1 MCLGVTG
8 ETVPVMAVMTETAA
22 GEMAV
27 TDAGTGIGGTA
38 VVGTSIRS
46 RELRQAHWLAARLRG
61 TLSSNA
67 VRMPRRDAL
76 SGSI

>member
-27 TDAGTGIGGTA
+27 TDAMTGFGGTA
-38 VVGTSIRS
+38 AVGMSIRS
-46 RELRQAHWLAARLRG
+46 HAPRQAHWLAARLRG
-61 TLSSNA
+61 TLSSNV
-67 VRMPRRDAL
+67 VRKPGRDAL

>member
-38 VVGTSIRS
+38 AVGTSIRA
-46 RELRQAHWLAARLRG
+46 RELRQAHWPVARLRG

-67 VRMPRRDAL
+67 VR
-76 SGSI
+76 